1 MVESGKRMEQLKS
14 YLRRLSEGE
23 ILDSVRADFMRE
35 FKDVDAVEIMEA
47 EQQMIKEG
55 MPITEV
61 QKLCDI
67 HSALFHGATL
77 EEKIANARQP
87 VDVTSLREE
96 RAEKTRKLVE
106 TTGHP
111 LFTLTQENEALEKVI
126 A

>member
-67 HSALFHGATL
+67 HSACFTAP
-77 EEKIANARQP
+77 RW
-87 VDVTSLREE
+87 R
-96 RAEKTRKLVE
+96 RKLRMRDSRWM
-106 TTGHP
+106 
-111 LFTLTQENEALEKVI
+111 
-126 A
+126 